1 MGEREGKVRG
11 DGGWVGERQG
21 QETGRVRE
29 GGSVCVCAWMR
40 VCFCVHAY
48 PLQLLVVYMR
58 VHMLKNCS
66 LEIYTTIYIA
76 VLFLLFDTIIIIDTA
91 DLTHFPA
98 TLFPP
103 GLFPACRLCA
113 RSSWHIHG
121 LCPSSVPVAPAHNK
135 DIFYILK
142 KKSYWD

>member
-1 MGEREGKVRG
+1 
-11 DGGWVGERQG
+11 
-21 QETGRVRE
+21 
-29 GGSVCVCAWMR
+29 MR

-48 PLQLLVVYMR
+48 PLQLLVVYMC

-98 TLFPP
+98 TLYPP
-103 GLFPACRLCA
+103 GLSPACRLCA

-121 LCPSSVPVAPAHNK
+121 LCPSSVPVVPAHNK
-135 DIFYILK
+135 DIFYNFFYLTETNQQLTELATTRTILDSRLRLINNK
-142 KKSYWD
+142 PHQQQPVTRTTF